1 MKKILVILIVF
12 SFLLIGNKAIAVFYV
27 TGMSPQSF
35 CEVNGGVYKNNSC
48 YYVCEKEGSTQ
59 NFSSKNEAYNQCM
72 LEKAK
77 EIKQKVYDKREQELL
92 PRKDFFEVVGVNLTL
107 DTEEEQYNQW
117 IKELKEAKDDYF
129 KEQENQQKIKELEE
143 RINTL
148 ESKPIIVE
156 KVIIPT
162 EGINTHNKED
172 VIKPTVNDSK
182 IVKPVIKKE
191 ETKKEII
198 EEKPSTIIETT
209 TTKET
214 PIVPTDKSFF
224 QRVFNW
230 FKSLI

>member
-92 PRKDFFEVVGVNLTL
+92 PCKDFFEVVGVNLTL

-172 VIKPTVNDSK
+172 VIKPTINDNK
-182 IVKPVIKKE
+182 IEKPFIKKE
-191 ETKKEII
+191 ELKKEIV

-209 TTKET
+209 TTTET
-214 PIVPTDKSFF
+214 PIIPTNKSFF
-224 QRVFNW
+224 QRVFGW
-230 FKSLI
+230 FKSLL